1 MNKNYDKDI
10 TLSRAAS
17 EIGVS
22 YSYLSRKFKE
32 ECGQGFSDYLNQL
45 RIENAKQLIEAGDS
59 NIKEIVNQVGFNNYN
74 YFFKVFKDSEGMT
87 PSEYERKS
95 QK

>member
-1 MNKNYDKDI
+1 MCIRDR
-10 TLSRAAS
+10 SRAAS